1 MPIDSPSAPD
11 GVGLGPH
18 GTRPWLLHL
27 RDGALVSAVTVAI
40 TGWLFK
46 VWEIPLRRP
55 FAYQHD
61 GLAQLAE
68 IKAIIENGWYQF
80 NPRVGY
86 PVGFDHRDF
95 PLGADN
101 LQWLIVKA
109 MGFISNDAVLVTNLY
124 YLLSFVLVAIT
135 AYFVTR
141 YLGVSRRISFVV
153 AILYTFLPYH
163 FIRGTS
169 HLSLAAYFTVP
180 ISCLLTILVWRHAP
194 PFFRDDGRRV
204 RFDWK
209 HRRTIWL
216 AVACLAI
223 ASTGIYYASF
233 CVALMGCAGLL
244 RLVTE
249 RDWRALGSA
258 VALSSIIAVGI
269 AVNISPSLLYWRDH
283 GKNLAVAQR
292 TVAESDFYALRPI
305 QMISPIPGYRIS
317 EVGKI
322 TDRIL
327 AAPNNSERTQFLGA
341 VGSVGLLGLLIAL
354 FGVGAP
360 AAETARR
367 KLIRRLAAL
376 TGLAIVLGVTGGF
389 EWIIGLAGFTQI
401 RAWNRISVF
410 IGFYALVAVGLGLDW
425 LVRRSRAFP
434 HKALAVSGVAIAL
447 VVVGVLDQTSSAII
461 GDSRTTAAAWN
472 SDDVFVHRIERILGP
487 GGAVFQ
493 LPYLP
498 FPEAQLSV
506 PPYGM
511 VDYDPLRGYLHSHDL
526 YWGYG
531 GTRGRAAD
539 WQAQVV
545 EQPTAK
551 MLDAITAVGFDGL
564 WIDTLGY
571 PNQARE
577 IIDEVTAA
585 TGKTPILSPN
595 GRFLFFDLRDYAKQV
610 RADLGPAGVRE
621 LRAKTLRNL
630 G

>member
-461 GDSRTTAAAWN
+461 GDSRDHRRGMELRRRVRAPDRTDPRPGRRGVPTAVPALPRGPAQRAAIRHGRLRPAAAATSIHTTCTGATAAPAVGPRTGKPRWWN
-472 SDDVFVHRIERILGP
+472 SRRRRCSTPSPRSGSTACGSTP
-487 GGAVFQ
+487 WA
-493 LPYLP
+493 
-498 FPEAQLSV
+498 
-506 PPYGM
+506 
-511 VDYDPLRGYLHSHDL
+511 
-526 YWGYG
+526 
-531 GTRGRAAD
+531 TRTRRARSS
-539 WQAQVV
+539 
-545 EQPTAK
+545 T
-551 MLDAITAVGFDGL
+551 
-564 WIDTLGY
+564 
-571 PNQARE
+571 R
-577 IIDEVTAA
+577 
-585 TGKTPILSPN
+585 
-595 GRFLFFDLRDYAKQV
+595 
-610 RADLGPAGVRE
+610 
-621 LRAKTLRNL
+621 
-630 G
+630 